1 MFDKLIKI
9 SLENRLIVLAASLF
23 LLVGGMYVAFL
34 LPVDVFPD
42 LTAPTVTV
50 LTEAHGMAPEEVE
63 TLVTFPIETA
73 VNGATG
79 VRRVRSSSSAGISI
93 VWVEFDW
100 GTNIFLAR
108 QIVNEKLQTAE
119 SSLPEGIDRPV
130 LAPISSIMGEI
141 MLISVSIDPAAASKG
156 QSVNEMD
163 LRSIADWTIRRR
175 VLSVPGVS
183 QVVPIGGEVK
193 QYQILVSPEKLAAFD
208 ISLNEVLHAAEE
220 SNTNSSGGVYMDSG
234 QEYLI
239 RGIGRVQGLED
250 IANSVITIRGGLPV
264 LIRDV
269 AEVKIGA
276 AIKFGDGSANAEPA
290 VIIMVQKQP
299 NANTLDLT
307 ERIEQ
312 TLDEIQKNLPP
323 GIRIDTEIFRQADF
337 IRVAIENVIESL
349 RDGAILVVIVL
360 VIFLGNFR
368 TTFISALAI
377 PLSLMVTIFVFRIFD
392 ITINTMTLG
401 GMAIA
406 IGVLVDDAIIYVENV
421 FRRLKENNF
430 AAQEQKRPTM
440 EVIFSAA
447 KEIRSPMVNATLI
460 VIVVF
465 VPLFFLG
472 GVEGRLLRPLGYAYI
487 TSVFASL
494 LVAITVTPVLSAY
507 LLPKANFMT
516 KEGDSWVVTRLK
528 TVFRKTLDW
537 VLRFPKLVLA
547 ASAVT
552 LALTLAVL
560 PFLGRAF
567 LPEFNEGSLTIS
579 VLTVPGTSLD
589 ESNKIG
595 RLAERILLSHPEV
608 KSTARRTGRA
618 ELDEHAQ
625 GVNAAELDVRFE
637 LNGKSKEDFLDEL
650 RSALSIIP
658 GTNITIGQ
666 PIGHRIDHMLS
677 GTRANIAIKIYG
689 PDLYRLRSLA
699 ESVRQQM
706 EDVPG
711 VVDLA
716 VEQQV
721 DVPQVRIKA
730 NRRAMATYGISV
742 GELAEAIDVAFNGEV
757 VSQIL
762 EGQKSYNLVVRF
774 NEQNRG
780 NIDRIKNAL
789 FDTPM
794 GAKLPLSQLA
804 EVVYEKGPNTISRE
818 NVQRKIVVQANVSGR
833 DLRSVIDDIQTRLT
847 ENVTF
852 PQRYYVQYG
861 GQFESEQ
868 AATKLL
874 TLLSIVSIAAIFLI
888 LYMEFNA
895 FRPTILIMANLPL
908 ALIGGI
914 WAVFFTNGIISIAS
928 LVGFITLFGIATRN
942 GILMI
947 SHYQHL
953 LAEGKDFREAIVQG
967 SLERLNP
974 ILMTALTT
982 GLALIPLALGGGDPG
997 KEIQSPMAI
1006 VILGGLFTS
1015 TVLNMIVVPSLFYK
1029 FGETKMAVKE

>member
-9 SLENRLIVLAASLF
+9 SLENRLVVLAASFL
-23 LLVGGMYVAFL
+23 LLVGGMFVAFM

-42 LTAPTVTV
+42 LTAPTVTI

-79 VRRVRSSSSAGISI
+79 VRRVRSSSAAGISI
-93 VWVEFDW
+93 VWVEFEW
-100 GTNIFLAR
+100 GTDIFIAR

-119 SSLPEGIDRPV
+119 ASMPEGIDRPI
-130 LAPISSIMGEI
+130 LAPISSVMGEI
-141 MLISVSIDPAAASKG
+141 MLISVSVDSTVAGNGHSIT
-156 QSVNEMD
+156 EMD

-175 VLSVPGVS
+175 VLSVAGVS

-193 QYQILVSPEKLAAFD
+193 QYQILVSPEKLAAYDVF
-208 ISLNEVLHAAEE
+208 LNEVLHAAEE
-220 SNTNSSGGVYMDSG
+220 SNSNSSGGVYMDSG

-239 RGIGRVQGLED
+239 RGIGRVQSLED
-250 IANSVITIRGGLPV
+250 ISNSVVTIRGELPV

-269 AEVKIGA
+269 AEVKIGP
-276 AIKFGDGSANAEPA
+276 AIKFGDGSANGKPA

-299 NANTLDLT
+299 NANTLELT
-307 ERIEQ
+307 RRIEQ
-312 TLDEIQKNLPP
+312 TIEEIRQTLPV
-323 GIRIDTEIFRQADF
+323 GVLIDTEIFQQADF
-337 IRVAIENVIESL
+337 IRVAIDNVIEAL
-349 RDGAILVVIVL
+349 RDGAVL
-360 VIFLGNFR
+360 VILVLFVFLGNLR

-377 PLSLMVTIFVFRIFD
+377 PLSLMVTIFIFRVFN

-421 FRRLKENNF
+421 FRRLKENSLT
-430 AAQEQKRPTM
+430 EEGQKRPVM
-440 EVIFSAA
+440 EVIFEAS

-460 VIVVF
+460 VIIVF
-465 VPLFFLG
+465 VPLFFLS

-494 LVAITVTPVLSAY
+494 LVAITVTPVLSMF
-507 LLPKANFMT
+507 LLPRANFLT
-516 KEGDSWVVTRLK
+516 REGDSWLVTRLK
-528 TVFRKTLDW
+528 AAFHKTLDL
-537 VLRFPKLVLA
+537 VLRFPGLVLV
-547 ASAVT
+547 ASVIT
-552 LALTLAVL
+552 LVLTLLVL

-567 LPEFNEGSLTIS
+567 LPEFNEGSLTLS
-579 VLTVPGTSLD
+579 VLTVPGTSLQ

-595 RLAERILLSHPEV
+595 QLAEQILLSHPEV
-608 KSTARRTGRA
+608 RSTARRTGRA

-625 GVNAAELDVRFE
+625 GVNAAELDARFE
-637 LNGKSKEDFLDEL
+637 LEHKNKEEFLDEL

-677 GTRANIAIKIYG
+677 GTRANIAIKIFG

-699 ESVRQQM
+699 EGVRQQM
-706 EDVPG
+706 AGVPG

-716 VEQQV
+716 TEQQV

-730 NRRAMATYGISV
+730 NRRAMATYGVSV
-742 GELAEAIDVAFNGEV
+742 GKLAEAIGVAFNGEV
-757 VSQIL
+757 VSQVL
-762 EGQKSYNLVVRF
+762 ERQQSYNMVVRF

-780 NIDRIKNAL
+780 NIDRIRNAL
-789 FDTPM
+789 FDTPL

-833 DLRSVIDDIQTRLT
+833 DLRSVIDDIETRLS
-847 ENVTF
+847 NNITF
-852 PQRYYVQYG
+852 PQGYYVEYG

-868 AATKLL
+868 AATRLL
-874 TLLSIVSIAAIFLI
+874 SLLSIVSIAAIFLI

-895 FRPTILIMANLPL
+895 FRPAIFIMANLPL

-914 WAVFFTNGIISIAS
+914 WAVFLTDGIVSIAS

-947 SHYQHL
+947 SHYQNL
-953 LAEGKDFREAIVQG
+953 LCEGKAFREAIVQG

-974 ILMTALTT
+974 IMMTALTT
-982 GLALIPLALGGGDPG
+982 GLALIPLALGGGEAG
-997 KEIQSPMAI
+997 KEIQTPMAI
-1006 VILGGLFTS
+1006 VILGGLLTS
-1015 TVLNMIVVPSLFYK
+1015 TALNMIVVPSLFYK
-1029 FGETKMAVKE
+1029 FGKRQ

>member
-9 SLENRLIVLAASLF
+9 SLENRLVVLAASVL
-23 LLVGGMYVAFL
+23 LLVGGTFIAFL

-42 LTAPTVTV
+42 LTAPTVTI
-50 LTEAHGMAPEEVE
+50 LAEAHGMAPEEVE

-79 VRRVRSSSSAGISI
+79 IRRVRSSSAAGISI

-100 GTNIFLAR
+100 GTDIFIAR
-108 QIVNEKLQTAE
+108 QIVNEKLQIAQ
-119 SSLPEGIDRPV
+119 SSLPDDIPRPI

-141 MLISVSIDPAAASKG
+141 MFISVSADTLVGNAVS
-156 QSVNEMD
+156 EMD

-175 VLSVPGVS
+175 LLAVPGVS
-183 QVVPIGGEVK
+183 QVVPIGGEIK
-193 QYQILVSPEKLAAFD
+193 QYQILVSPEKLAAYD
-208 ISLNEVLHAAEE
+208 VSLNEVLHAAEA
-220 SNTNSSGGVYMDSG
+220 SNSNSSGGVFMDSG

-239 RGIGRVQGLED
+239 RGIGRVKNLED
-250 IANSVITIRGGLPV
+250 IANSVVTIRGDLPV

-276 AIKFGDGSANAEPA
+276 AVKFGDGSANAQPA
-290 VIIMVQKQP
+290 VILMIQKQP
-299 NANTLDLT
+299 NANTLELT
-307 ERIEQ
+307 KRIE
-312 TLDEIQKNLPP
+312 ESIKGIQQSLPA
-323 GIRIDTEIFRQADF
+323 GVVCNTKVFQQADF
-337 IRVAIENVIESL
+337 IRGAIDNLIAAL
-349 RDGAILVVIVL
+349 RDGAILVILVL
-360 VIFLGNFR
+360 FVFLGSAR

-377 PLSLMVTIFVFRIFD
+377 PLSFIITIFVFRIFN

-421 FRRLKENNF
+421 FRRLKENSLSTKTP
-430 AAQEQKRPTM
+430 KRPVM
-440 EVIFSAA
+440 EVIYEAS

-460 VIVVF
+460 VIIVF
-465 VPLFFLG
+465 VPLFFLT

-494 LVAITVTPVLSAY
+494 LVAITVTPALSAF
-507 LLPKANFMT
+507 LLPNATFMT
-516 KEGDSWVVTRLK
+516 KKGDGWLVTRLK
-528 TVFRKTLDW
+528 TGFQKVLD
-537 VLRFPKLVLA
+537 LVLKFPGLVLL
-547 ASAVT
+547 ASFIT
-552 LALTLAVL
+552 LVFTLAVL

-567 LPEFNEGSLTIS
+567 LPEFNEGALTIS
-579 VLTVPGTSLD
+579 VLTVPGTSLH
-589 ESNKIG
+589 ESNKMG
-595 RLAERILLSHPEV
+595 KLAEEILLSFPEI
-608 KSTARRTGRA
+608 KSTGRRTGRA
-618 ELDEHAQ
+618 ELDDHAQ
-625 GVNAAELDVRFE
+625 SVNSGEIEAVFE
-637 LNGKSKEDFLDEL
+637 LKDDKSKEEFVDEI
-650 RSALSIIP
+650 RNALSMLP

-677 GTRANIAIKIYG
+677 GTRANIAIKIFG

-706 EDVPG
+706 EDIPG

-716 VEQQV
+716 SEQQI

-730 NRRAMATYGISV
+730 NRRAMATYGVSV
-742 GELAEAIDVAFNGEV
+742 HQLAEAIDVAFNGEV
-757 VSQIL
+757 VSQVL
-762 EGQKSYNLVVRF
+762 EGQQSYNMVVRF

-780 NIDRIKNAL
+780 NIDRIRNAL

-818 NVQRKIVVQANVSGR
+818 NVQRKIVVQANVSGS
-833 DLRSVIDDIQTRLT
+833 DLRSVIDDIKSRLAQ
-847 ENVTF
+847 NINF
-852 PQRYYVQYG
+852 PQGYYVEYG

-868 AATKLL
+868 AATRLL
-874 TLLSIVSIAAIFLI
+874 TLLSFVSIAAIFII

-914 WAVFFTNGIISIAS
+914 WAVFFTDGIISIAS

-947 SHYQHL
+947 SHYQNL
-953 LAEGKDFREAIVQG
+953 LSEGKSLREAIVQG

-982 GLALIPLALGGGDPG
+982 GLALIPLAFGGGEPG
-997 KEIQSPMAI
+997 KEIQTPMAI
-1006 VILGGLFTS
+1006 VILGGLLTS

-1029 FGETKMAVKE
+1029 FSRK

>member
-23 LLVGGMYVAFL
+23 LLVGGMFVAFL

-1029 FGETKMAVKE
+1029 FGGTKIAVKE

>member
-9 SLENRLIVLAASLF
+9 SLENRLIVLAVSLF
-23 LLVGGMYVAFL
+23 ILVGGMFVAFL

-119 SSLPEGIDRPV
+119 STLPEGIDRPV

-156 QSVNEMD
+156 QAVSEMD

-323 GIRIDTEIFRQADF
+323 GILIDTKIFRQADF

-349 RDGAILVVIVL
+349 RDGAILVVLVL

-377 PLSLMVTIFVFRIFD
+377 PLSLMVTIFVFRFFD

-401 GMAIA
+401 GMAIS

-421 FRRLKENNF
+421 FRRLKENNLV
-430 AAQEQKRPTM
+430 AKALKKPVM
-440 EVIFSAA
+440 EVIFEAS

-465 VPLFFLG
+465 VPLF
-472 GVEGRLLRPLGYAYI
+472 
-487 TSVFASL
+487 S
-494 LVAITVTPVLSAY
+494 SAA
-507 LLPKANFMT
+507 LK
-516 KEGDSWVVTRLK
+516 GDCC
-528 TVFRKTLDW
+528 
-537 VLRFPKLVLA
+537 
-547 ASAVT
+547 
-552 LALTLAVL
+552 
-560 PFLGRAF
+560 
-567 LPEFNEGSLTIS
+567 
-579 VLTVPGTSLD
+579 
-589 ESNKIG
+589 
-595 RLAERILLSHPEV
+595 
-608 KSTARRTGRA
+608 
-618 ELDEHAQ
+618 
-625 GVNAAELDVRFE
+625 
-637 LNGKSKEDFLDEL
+637 
-650 RSALSIIP
+650 
-658 GTNITIGQ
+658 
-666 PIGHRIDHMLS
+666 
-677 GTRANIAIKIYG
+677 
-689 PDLYRLRSLA
+689 
-699 ESVRQQM
+699 
-706 EDVPG
+706 
-711 VVDLA
+711 
-716 VEQQV
+716 
-721 DVPQVRIKA
+721 
-730 NRRAMATYGISV
+730 
-742 GELAEAIDVAFNGEV
+742 
-757 VSQIL
+757 
-762 EGQKSYNLVVRF
+762 
-774 NEQNRG
+774 
-780 NIDRIKNAL
+780 DR
-789 FDTPM
+789 
-794 GAKLPLSQLA
+794 
-804 EVVYEKGPNTISRE
+804 
-818 NVQRKIVVQANVSGR
+818 
-833 DLRSVIDDIQTRLT
+833 
-847 ENVTF
+847 
-852 PQRYYVQYG
+852 
-861 GQFESEQ
+861 
-868 AATKLL
+868 
-874 TLLSIVSIAAIFLI
+874 
-888 LYMEFNA
+888 
-895 FRPTILIMANLPL
+895 
-908 ALIGGI
+908 
-914 WAVFFTNGIISIAS
+914 
-928 LVGFITLFGIATRN
+928 
-942 GILMI
+942 
-947 SHYQHL
+947 
-953 LAEGKDFREAIVQG
+953 
-967 SLERLNP
+967 
-974 ILMTALTT
+974 
-982 GLALIPLALGGGDPG
+982 
-997 KEIQSPMAI
+997 
-1006 VILGGLFTS
+1006 
-1015 TVLNMIVVPSLFYK
+1015 
-1029 FGETKMAVKE
+1029 

>member
-1 MFDKLIKI
+1 MFDNLIKI
-9 SLENRLIVLAASLF
+9 SLENRLIVLAASLL
-23 LLVGGMYVAFL
+23 LLVGGIFVAFV

-42 LTAPTVTV
+42 LTAPTVTI

-79 VRRVRSSSSAGISI
+79 VRRVRSSSAAGISI

-100 GTNIFLAR
+100 GTDIFIAR
-108 QIVNEKLQTAE
+108 QIVNEKLQIAE
-119 SSLPEGIDRPV
+119 ASLPEGIDRPI

-141 MLISVSIDPAAASKG
+141 MLISVSADSTGPGNGHSIS
-156 QSVNEMD
+156 EMD

-175 VLSVPGVS
+175 LLSVTGVS
-183 QVVPIGGEVK
+183 QVVAIGGEVK
-193 QYQILVSPEKLAAFD
+193 QYQILVSPEKLAAYH
-208 ISLNEVLHAAEE
+208 ISLNEVLRAAEQ

-239 RGIGRVQGLED
+239 RGIGRVQSLED
-250 IANSVITIRGGLPV
+250 IAISVVAIRGELPV

-269 AEVKIGA
+269 AEVKIGPA
-276 AIKFGDGSANAEPA
+276 TKFGDGSANAEPA

-299 NANTLDLT
+299 NANTLELT
-307 ERIEQ
+307 QRIEQ
-312 TLDEIQKNLPP
+312 TINEIQQTLPA
-323 GIRIDTEIFRQADF
+323 GVLISTKIFRQADF
-337 IRVAIENVIESL
+337 IRVAIDNVIKSL
-349 RDGAILVVIVL
+349 RDGAILVILVL
-360 VIFLGNFR
+360 FIFLGNLR

-377 PLSLMVTIFVFRIFD
+377 PLSLMVTILVFRIFN

-421 FRRLKENNF
+421 FRRLKENSLVPQ
-430 AAQEQKRPTM
+430 AQKRPVM
-440 EVIFSAA
+440 EVIFEAS

-460 VIVVF
+460 VIIVF
-465 VPLFFLG
+465 VPLFFLS

-494 LVAITVTPVLSAY
+494 LVAITVTPVLSVF
-507 LLPKANFMT
+507 LLPKANFMS
-516 KEGDSWVVTRLK
+516 KEGDSWLVTRLK
-528 TVFRKTLDW
+528 AVFQKTLDV
-537 VLRFPKLVLA
+537 VLRFPGLVLA
-547 ASAVT
+547 ASAVILVLT
-552 LALTLAVL
+552 LALL

-567 LPEFNEGSLTIS
+567 LPEFNEGSLTLS
-579 VLTVPGTSLD
+579 VLTVPVTSLQ

-595 RLAERILLSHPEV
+595 KLAEQILLSHPEV

-637 LNGKSKEDFLDEL
+637 LEEKSKEEFLDEL

-677 GTRANIAIKIYG
+677 GTRANIAIKIFG

-699 ESVRQQM
+699 ESVRKQM
-706 EDVPG
+706 EGIPG

-716 VEQQV
+716 AEQQV

-730 NRRAMATYGISV
+730 NRRTMATYGVSV
-742 GELAEAIDVAFNGEV
+742 DKLAEAIDVAFNGEI
-757 VSQIL
+757 VSQVL
-762 EGQKSYNLVVRF
+762 EGQQSYDMVVRF

-780 NIDRIKNAL
+780 NIERIRNAL
-789 FDTPM
+789 FDTPL

-818 NVQRKIVVQANVSGR
+818 NVQRKIVVQANISGR
-833 DLRSVIDDIQTRLT
+833 DLRSVIDDIQARFS
-847 ENVTF
+847 ENIIF
-852 PQRYYVQYG
+852 PQGYYVEYG

-895 FRPTILIMANLPL
+895 FRPAILIMANLPL

-953 LAEGKDFREAIVQG
+953 LGEGKSFRETIVQG

-982 GLALIPLALGGGDPG
+982 GLALIPLALGGGEPG

-1006 VILGGLFTS
+1006 VILGGLLTS
-1015 TVLNMIVVPSLFYK
+1015 TALNMIVVPSLFFK
-1029 FGETKMAVKE
+1029 FGRTKSN